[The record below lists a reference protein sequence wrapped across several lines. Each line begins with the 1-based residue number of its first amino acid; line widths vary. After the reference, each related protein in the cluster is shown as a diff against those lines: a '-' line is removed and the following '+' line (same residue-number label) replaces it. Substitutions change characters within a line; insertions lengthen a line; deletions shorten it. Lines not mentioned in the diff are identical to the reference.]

1 MERLQAISL
10 TGEEAGTGDS
20 GLPQSLLLWIQNRLF
35 RSIIKHFDIHV
46 LKFDFV
52 VMGEEVFKGFN
63 LGKFIKEFMLQ
74 EIDSVVVQR
83 IDSNPVRSLLQYLE
97 KRW

>member
-35 RSIIKHFDIHV
+35 RSLLLF
-46 LKFDFV
+46 LLESF
-52 VMGEEVFKGFN
+52 
-63 LGKFIKEFMLQ
+63 Q
-74 EIDSVVVQR
+74 
-83 IDSNPVRSLLQYLE
+83 SLWQLARCRQ
-97 KRW
+97 